1 MKLHIIVMDANY
13 KREGEMVLPQD
24 YEQDEADVI
33 YTVDEGVDKMGFG
46 VFQILIAVF
55 SGLTWM
61 AESTEIMLVSILS
74 VAVKCQ
80 WDLSDYEEATIT
92 TIVFLGFFLGGLFW
106 GVIFDT
112 IGRKKGL
119 LIVTIVI
126 SVFGILSSLQV
137 SSDDSKIPGYPW
149 LLACRFGVGFGASGV
164 SQAVTYY
171 AEFLP
176 QKCRGAN
183 ITLLELWFAAG
194 SMFGAVLAIVVM
206 SEGGLDWHWYLGLA
220 VTPQILVLL
229 TITLVPE
236 SARFYLA
243 KGKDDK
249 AQKVMARIAWFN
261 CTQVPPGRVVST
273 EEKQRYQSLLN
284 GELENKADNGIAKQA
299 AGENST
305 ELTPLATSDKRSEN
319 SQGYNKIK
327 SIKEGLTNFTLLF
340 TNGMWKTT
348 ILLVLLWMGGA
359 WVYYG
364 VVLLTTSLLEYDAH
378 CSSDELTNMSNFT
391 NESSSCSELDT
402 SDYLEILWV
411 SAAEIPGVVLAVVL
425 IEVLGRK
432 ITMAV
437 EFIGCMV
444 GFLLLFICASD
455 TLLTFFLFVIR
466 AFATGAFMVVYVY
479 TPEVYP
485 TNVRALG
492 IGVGTS
498 SARIGAIL
506 TPYAAQVLII
516 LNDYATISLYAGS
529 SLVLAIVAML
539 LPIETKGRILHDT
552 AN

>member
-1 MKLHIIVMDANY
+1 MDANQ
-13 KREGEMVLPQD
+13 REDEKLLPED
-24 YEQDEADVI
+24 HEADVI
-33 YTVDEGVDKMGFG
+33 YTVDEGVKKMGFG
-46 VFQILIAVF
+46 IFQILIAVF
-55 SGLTWM
+55 SGLSRT
-61 AESTEIMLVSILS
+61 AVATELLLLSILS
-74 VAVKCQ
+74 AAVTCQ
-80 WDLSDYEEATIT
+80 WDLSDYEEAAIT
-92 TIVFLGFFLGGLFW
+92 TVFFFGFLFGGLFW
-106 GVIFDT
+106 GVIFDA

-126 SVFGILSSLQV
+126 FIFGVLSALKV
-137 SSDDSKIPGYPW
+137 SSGDSKVPGYPW
-149 LLACRFGVGFGASGV
+149 LLACRFGVGFGAGGTSQV
-164 SQAVTYY
+164 STYY

-176 QKCRGAN
+176 LRYRGAN
-183 ITLLELWFAAG
+183 ITLLGLWYTAG
-194 SMFGAVLAIVVM
+194 SILAAVLAIVVM
-206 SEGGLDWHWYLGLA
+206 GEGGLDWHWYLGFA
-220 VTPQILVLL
+220 ATPQILVLL
-229 TITLVPE
+229 VIPLVPE

-273 EEKQRYQSLLN
+273 EEKQRSLLN
-284 GELENKADNGIAKQA
+284 GARELENMTENGVAKVA
-299 AGENST
+299 AGETGTSSGQ
-305 ELTPLATSDKRSEN
+305 LIPLQATSNEQNKSEN
-319 SQGYNKIK
+319 GKTKCSK
-327 SIKEGLTNFTLLF
+327 IKEGLMNFTFLF

-348 ILLVLLWMGGA
+348 VLLVLLWIGA
-359 WVYYG
+359 TGMYYG

-378 CSSDELTNMSNFT
+378 CTSEELTNISNFT
-391 NESSSCSELDT
+391 NESTSCVELDT

-411 SAAEIPGVVLAVVL
+411 SAAEIPSVLLTVVL

-444 GFLLLFICASD
+444 GLLLLFICASD

-485 TNVRALG
+485 TNVRGLG
-492 IGVGTS
+492 IGLGL
-498 SARIGAIL
+498 SASRIGAML

-516 LNDYATISLYAGS
+516 LSDYATISLYAGS

-539 LPIETKGRILHDT
+539 LPIETKGRVLHDT
-552 AN
+552 AENI

>member
-1 MKLHIIVMDANY
+1 MDAE
-13 KREGEMVLPQD
+13 EGEAEELLPRTQ
-24 YEQDEADVI
+24 EEET
-33 YTVDEGVDKMGFG
+33 YTVDEGVDKIGFG
-46 VFQILIAVF
+46 FFQVFIAVF
-55 SGLTWM
+55 SGFMWG
-61 AESTEIMLVSILS
+61 TEAIEITLLSILS

-80 WDLSDYEEATIT
+80 WDLSDSEEATIT
-92 TIVFLGFFLGGLFW
+92 TVVFSGFVLGGLFW

-119 LIVTIVI
+119 FVVIIVI
-126 SVFGILSSLQV
+126 FVFGVLSSLKV
-137 SSDDSKIPGYPW
+137 SSDDSKFPGYPW

-164 SQAVTYY
+164 SQAATYY
-171 AEFLP
+171 VEFLP

-183 ITLLELWFAAG
+183 IVLLELWYAAG

-206 SEGGLDWHWYLGLA
+206 SEGGLDWHWYLGFA
-220 VTPQILVLL
+220 ATPQILVLL

-273 EEKQRYQSLLN
+273 EEKERSLT
-284 GELENKADNGIAKQA
+284 DN
-299 AGENST
+299 NST
-305 ELTPLATSDKRSEN
+305 SSDLVASNGLTSASPHKEN
-319 SQGYNKIK
+319 ETKLSK
-327 SIKEGLTNFTLLF
+327 IKEGLMNFTLLF

-348 ILLVLLWMGGA
+348 ILLVLLWMGAG
-359 WVYYG
+359 WLYFG
-364 VVLLTTSLLEYDAH
+364 VILLTTSLLQYDAH

-391 NESSSCSELDT
+391 NESSSCVELDT

-411 SAAEIPGVVLAVVL
+411 SAAEIPGLLLTVVL

-455 TLLTFFLFVIR
+455 TLLTLFLFVIR
-466 AFATGAFMVVYVY
+466 AFAAGAFMMIYVY
-479 TPEVYP
+479 TPEIYP

-492 IGVGTS
+492 MGVGTS
-498 SARIGAIL
+498 SGRIGALL
-506 TPYAAQVLII
+506 TPYAAQVLIRV
-516 LNDYATISLYAGS
+516 NDYAMISLYAGF

-539 LPIETKGRILHDT
+539 LPIETKGRHLRDT
-552 AN
+552 GNN